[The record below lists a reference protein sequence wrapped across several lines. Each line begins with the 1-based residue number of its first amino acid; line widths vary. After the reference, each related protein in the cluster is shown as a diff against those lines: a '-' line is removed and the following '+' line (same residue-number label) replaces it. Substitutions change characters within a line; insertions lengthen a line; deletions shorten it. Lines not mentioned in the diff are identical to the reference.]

1 MPRENSISDEAGGRS
16 LTPDL
21 EEFPAEDNNPAIPSP
36 DARPKSLQ
44 SQRAPTSPRSPNH
57 VALNLADRFRV
68 RVRKV
73 IQSYRTSS
81 MMVTGTAIDAEPG
94 IDPRK
99 DTAYLMWGHV
109 RLVSFVVKQA
119 FINELMS

>member
-1 MPRENSISDEAGGRS
+1 MPHENNISDKADG

-21 EEFPAEDNNPAIPSP
+21 EEFPIDDNNLTIPSP
-36 DARPKSLQ
+36 DAYPKSPQ
-44 SQRAPTSPRSPNH
+44 SQKAPTSLRSPNH
-57 VALNLADRFRV
+57 VVLNPADRFRV
-68 RVRKV
+68 TVRKV
-73 IQSYRTSS
+73 IQLHRASL
-81 MMVTGTAIDAEPG
+81 MMVTGTSIGAEPVV
-94 IDPRK
+94 DPRK

>member
-1 MPRENSISDEAGGRS
+1 MPHENSISDEADG

-21 EEFPAEDNNPAIPSP
+21 EEFPIDDNNLAIPSP
-36 DARPKSLQ
+36 DAHPKSPQ
-44 SQRAPTSPRSPNH
+44 SQKAPTSLRSPNH
-57 VALNLADRFRV
+57 VALNPADRFRV
-68 RVRKV
+68 TVRKV
-73 IQSYRTSS
+73 IQLHRASS
-81 MMVTGTAIDAEPG
+81 MMVTGTSIGAEPVV
-94 IDPRK
+94 DPRK